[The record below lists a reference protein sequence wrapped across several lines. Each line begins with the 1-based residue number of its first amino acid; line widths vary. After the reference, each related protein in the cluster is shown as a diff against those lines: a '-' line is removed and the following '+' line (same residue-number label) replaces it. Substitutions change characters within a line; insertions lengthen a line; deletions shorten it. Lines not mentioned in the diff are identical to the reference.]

1 MTRVSTG
8 GGGATAL
15 MATIVLRWSGWQAA
29 VMTWTTT
36 VGTAPL
42 WHDRRSAQ
50 QQRRHQSAGCE
61 GNGLPMTTATGN
73 SKSGWD
79 DKGSPQDQADDG
91 GERLERSPVAAKKER

>member
-15 MATIVLRWSGWQAA
+15 MATIASRWSGRQAA
-29 VMTWTTT
+29 AMTWTMT

-61 GNGLPMTTATGN
+61 GNGLPMTTAAGS

-79 DKGSPQDQADDG
+79 DKGNPQDQADNG
-91 GERLERSPVAAKKER
+91 VEI